1 MVVKSAIEQVHA
13 DDTERF
19 LLFDVGFIK
28 QPHVDDNLARWA
40 AFLGLKSHAE
50 PSVRFIV
57 LFKTARCHGVRKNE
71 KRFSPSEFSIESF
84 HQKRVFVV
92 EHRLK
97 TDTTDIPIGRAVNRV
112 AKCHVVGRHRF
123 GDGASRAAHT
133 KKSPC
138 DLLAR
143 ADLGKGSVLAC
154 LQINPE
160 SLFVGADFHL
170 GVHTQ
175 LKM

>member
-71 KRFSPSEFSIESF
+71 KRFSHSAFSIESF
-84 HQKRVFVV
+84 HQNRLFVV
-92 EHRLK
+92 GHRME
-97 TDTTDIPIGRAVNRV
+97 TATTDIQNGRATN
-112 AKCHVVGRHRF
+112 
-123 GDGASRAAHT
+123 GAE
-133 KKSPC
+133 K
-138 DLLAR
+138 
-143 ADLGKGSVLAC
+143 
-154 LQINPE
+154 
-160 SLFVGADFHL
+160 
-170 GVHTQ
+170 
-175 LKM
+175 